1 LSLIN
6 NMKKEELVKQF
17 NETEQQITKLI
28 MVREQIRGRL
38 MQVEDQNKDIK
49 KDGKMESKNK

>member
-1 LSLIN
+1 
-6 NMKKEELVKQF
+6 MKKEELVKQF